1 MVYKKIERE
10 TTISS
15 VLLTGRTNSIQEDRE
30 GDYNFKEDRKE
41 DYNFISFT
49 HKYDKSYTGRTC
61 YEPCV

>member
-15 VLLTGRTNSIQEDRE
+15 VLLTSRINSIQEERK
-30 GDYNFKEDRKE
+30 GDYNFKEYRKE

-49 HKYDKSYTGRTC
+49 HKYVKLYTGR
-61 YEPCV
+61 